1 MKIWGR
7 GEKGFPLLFFYYLV
21 FLFFFFV
28 FALIVRISSNYLR
41 LSPFIWVCNLSRI
54 INYDQ
59 KEALIIHLVNILS
72 WWCILSLRQRLAT
85 CYLGLQNLLYIK
97 KKACKYGVKNARGE
111 GTPFNRGGFVPFYSI
126 GTPFRGPDLRSWALD
141 IGKYIE
147 IRSKKKESWGQKQLT
162 LPFLLAT
169 DAPSILPYLI

>member
-1 MKIWGR
+1 MATTDILILFISAMDR
-7 GEKGFPLLFFYYLV
+7 GLWVQKDNEQWINLWRYEEEEKRVFLLLFFYYLV
-21 FLFFFFV
+21 FLFFFLV

-41 LSPFIWVCNLSRI
+41 LSTFIWVCNLSRI

-111 GTPFNRGGFVPFYSI
+111 GTPFNRGS
-126 GTPFRGPDLRSWALD
+126 ALWLF
-141 IGKYIE
+141 IPLEPPLGVLIWE
-147 IRSKKKESWGQKQLT
+147 AE
-162 LPFLLAT
+162 LA
-169 DAPSILPYLI
+169 ILENI

>member
-1 MKIWGR
+1 MRKR
-7 GEKGFPLLFFYYLV
+7 RKGFSFTIFLLFSVPF
-21 FLFFFFV
+21 FLLCVCFDCPY
-28 FALIVRISSNYLR
+28 ISSNYLR

-147 IRSKKKESWGQKQLT
+147 IRSEKKESWGQKQLT
-162 LPFLLAT
+162 LPFLLAI